1 MNRFS
6 KQLLTVG
13 AGLALSLGVALFDV
27 TMFGQNPAPAYTWQQ
42 IKERFEAVNPTLIAA
57 RANIDEARASEITA
71 SLRPNPDFSLSTD
84 GFQLAPNLGIWRPLS
99 GVVLTPSIS
108 YTHERQHK
116 RELRVESAKKS
127 TAIAESSFADI
138 ERGLLFNLRNAF
150 VGVLQAK
157 AVFQNAT
164 ENLTY
169 WDQELTVNQKRFDAG
184 DMAELDLNTLQFQKS
199 QFETDYQNAI
209 LNLKTSKIQ
218 IQQLVV
224 DRTPIDRFD
233 VNGAYEYAE
242 KLMPLE
248 SFRMAALEARPDL
261 KEAVQ
266 NVELARTN
274 HQLAIAN
281 GSTDPTWG
289 VWYSHNASFA
299 NTFAN
304 NTAGFSVS
312 FPLRFFSDRNQG
324 EKARTLVDIGRNE
337 KLRDATEALVYGDVD
352 SAYVTLEQALNL
364 LGRYKTYYLPL
375 AARLRDK
382 RRDAFQHGGA
392 SLLDYLEAEK
402 SYRDANLSYLNFIG
416 SYLTAAAQMNQAVG
430 REVLP

>member
-1 MNRFS
+1 MA
-6 KQLLTVG
+6 VG
-13 AGLALSLGVALFDV
+13 AASAFSLAVAMLDV
-27 TMFGQNPAPAYTWQQ
+27 STFGQTPPSAFTWQQ

-116 RELRVESAKKS
+116 RELRVESARKS

-164 ENLTY
+164 VNLSY

-184 DMAELDLNTLQFQKS
+184 DLAKLDLSKLQFQRY

-209 LNLKTSKIQ
+209 LTLKTSKIQ
-218 IQQLVV
+218 IQQLVL
-224 DRTPIDRFD
+224 DRAPIDRFD
-233 VNGAYEYAE
+233 VSGAYEYAE

-248 SFRMAALEARPDL
+248 GFRMAALEARPDL
-261 KEAVQ
+261 KQAVQ

-312 FPLRFFSDRNQG
+312 IPLRIFDRNQG
-324 EKARTLVDIGRNE
+324 EKVRTQVDISRNE
-337 KLRDATEALVYGDVD
+337 KLRDAAEAQVYGDVD
-352 SAYVTLEQALNL
+352 SAYVTLEQALTL
-364 LGRYKTYYLPL
+364 LGRYKGYYLPL
-375 AARLRDK
+375 AGDIRDK
-382 RRDAFQHGGA
+382 TRDAFQHGGV
-392 SLLDYLEAEK
+392 SLLEYLDSEK

>member
-1 MNRFS
+1 MP
-6 KQLLTVG
+6 LGVG
-13 AGLALSLGVALFDV
+13 AVSCLGVVSLAVATFDGALFGQSPPAALS
-27 TMFGQNPAPAYTWQQ
+27 WQQ

-57 RANIDEARASEITA
+57 RASIDEAKAGEITA
-71 SLRPNPDFSLSTD
+71 YLRPNPDFSLSTD

-116 RELRVESAKKS
+116 RELRLESAQKS
-127 TAIAESSFADI
+127 TAIAQSSYADI
-138 ERGLLFNLRNAF
+138 ERGLLYTLRNAF

-164 ENLTY
+164 ANLAY
-169 WDQELTVNQKRFDAG
+169 WDQELGVNQNRFNAG
-184 DMAELDLNTLQFQKS
+184 DMAELDLNTLQLQRA
-199 QFETDYQNAI
+199 QFETDFQNAI

-218 IQQLVV
+218 IQQLVL
-224 DRTPIDRFD
+224 DRAPIDRFD
-233 VNGAYEYAE
+233 VSGAYEYAE

-248 SFRMAALEARPDL
+248 GFRMAALEARPDL
-261 KEAVQ
+261 KVAIQ

-274 HQLAIAN
+274 HQLAVAN
-281 GSTDPTWG
+281 GSTDPTWS

-312 FPLRFFSDRNQG
+312 IPLRFFSDRNQG
-324 EKARTLVDIGRNE
+324 EKARTQVDIGRNE
-337 KLRDATEALVYGDVD
+337 RLKDAAEAQVYGDVD
-352 SAYVTLEQALNL
+352 SAYATLEQALNL
-364 LGRYKTYYLPL
+364 LGRYKEYYLPL
-375 AARLRDK
+375 AGKLRDK

-402 SYRDANLSYLNFIG
+402 SYRDANLNYLNFIG